1 MHSKNDSLEIM
12 INNEADEVINEVF
25 DSLKNRHQND
35 LKPRKVTGFG
45 FDYFHLFYY
54 KFQEKKCKLWW
65 FIQNQK
71 ATINPISKKDKW
83 FNSNCIKS

>member
-1 MHSKNDSLEIM
+1 M
-12 INNEADEVINEVF
+12 INNDADEVINDAF

-54 KFQEKKCKLWW
+54 KYSGKKCKLWW

-83 FNSNCIKS
+83 FNNNCIKS